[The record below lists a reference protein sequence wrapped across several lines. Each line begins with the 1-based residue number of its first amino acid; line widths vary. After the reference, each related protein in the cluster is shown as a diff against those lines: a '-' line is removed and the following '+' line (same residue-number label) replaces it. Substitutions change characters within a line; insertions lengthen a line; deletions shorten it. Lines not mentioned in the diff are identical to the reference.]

1 MHEIE
6 LKFQIPEA
14 RFASLRRDFL
24 QGPTEAVRMQAH
36 YFDTADGLLA
46 RHEIA
51 LRLRL
56 EGSQWVQTLKA
67 SGAHGVS
74 RLEHNAEVSPEV
86 SPEAAGQDTPS
97 LDIERHRGS
106 PAHQRLVDVLGD
118 AALHEVF
125 RTEVDRIVRVF
136 TLPGGAEIEAA
147 LDTGQVVAGSA
158 THPLREIEFEWK
170 AGPLHRL
177 FALASDWVA
186 AHGLWL
192 DIVSKAERGTLL
204 SRGQAHPAA
213 ARAKPLQLAADAD
226 GPALARA
233 AIGSCLAQALRNA
246 SAVAAGS
253 RQPEHVH
260 QLRIGLGRLRVV
272 LREMA
277 PLDCGLDPGWEAPVA
292 ELFRALGVDRD
303 QQILEDET
311 ADALVAAGS
320 PPLTR
325 PQLPTGVEP
334 LAWQVQHPDV
344 QQVLLAVQAHAMEA
358 SMASGGAY
366 EGPAAD
372 AIAER
377 LDALWRRLVA
387 HARGFAEASVDD
399 QHAVRKELKRLRYLA
414 EFVAPLYR
422 DKPVAR
428 FFDALA
434 PAQDALGRH
443 NDLAVALAA
452 YRERA
457 ATEPEAWFAVGWL
470 AARQERS
477 GRAARKALKR
487 AGAAR
492 PFWRGKPRR

>member
-6 LKFQIPEA
+6 LKFQIPES
-14 RFASLRRDFL
+14 RFTHLRQRFL
-24 QGPTEAVRMQAH
+24 QGRTQAVRMQAH
-36 YFDTADGLLA
+36 YFDTADGRLA
-46 RHEIA
+46 GHEIA

-56 EGSQWVQTLKA
+56 EGSHWVQTLKA

-74 RLEHNAEVSPEV
+74 RLEHNAELPAD
-86 SPEAAGQDTPS
+86 AATDGSPS
-97 LDIERHRGS
+97 LDIDRHRGS
-106 PAHQRLVDVLGD
+106 PAHQRLVDVLGGM
-118 AALHEVF
+118 ALQEVF

-136 TLPGGAEIEAA
+136 RLPGGAEIEAA
-147 LDTGQVVAGSA
+147 LDTGQVVAGAA

-170 AGPLHRL
+170 AGPLHSL

-186 AHGLWL
+186 EHGLWL

-213 ARAKPLQLAADAD
+213 ARAKPSPLHADAD

-233 AIGSCLAQALRNA
+233 AVGSCLAQVLRNA
-246 SAVAAGS
+246 STVASGS

-260 QLRIGLGRLRVV
+260 QLRVGLRRLRVV

-292 ELFRALGVDRD
+292 KLFRALGVDRD

-311 ADALVAAGS
+311 ADALVAAGA

-325 PQLPTGVEP
+325 PGLPAGTES
-334 LAWQVQHPDV
+334 LEARVQRPDV
-344 QQVLLAVQAHAMEA
+344 QQVLLAVQAYAMEA
-358 SMASGGAY
+358 SAVSGGAH
-366 EGPAAD
+366 EGAAAQ
-372 AIAER
+372 AIGER
-377 LDALWRRLVA
+377 LDALLHRLVEQS
-387 HARGFAEASVDD
+387 RGFADAPADD
-399 QHAVRKELKRLRYLA
+399 QHAVRKHLKRLRYLA
-414 EFVAPLYR
+414 EFIAPLYR

-443 NDLAVALAA
+443 NDLAVAQAA

-457 ATEPEAWFAVGWL
+457 AAEPEAWFAVGWL
-470 AARQERS
+470 AAQQARS
-477 GRAARKALKR
+477 ARAARKALKR
-487 AGAAR
+487 AGQAE
-492 PFWRGKPRR
+492 PFWHGKPRG

>member
-1 MHEIE
+1 
-6 LKFQIPEA
+6 
-14 RFASLRRDFL
+14 
-24 QGPTEAVRMQAH
+24 
-36 YFDTADGLLA
+36 
-46 RHEIA
+46 
-51 LRLRL
+51 
-56 EGSQWVQTLKA
+56 
-67 SGAHGVS
+67 
-74 RLEHNAEVSPEV
+74 
-86 SPEAAGQDTPS
+86 
-97 LDIERHRGS
+97 
-106 PAHQRLVDVLGD
+106 
-118 AALHEVF
+118 
-125 RTEVDRIVRVF
+125 
-136 TLPGGAEIEAA
+136 LPGGTEVEAA
-147 LDTGQVVAGSA
+147 LDVGQVVAGAA

-170 AGPLHRL
+170 AGPLHSL

-204 SRGQAHPAA
+204 SRGQGHPAA
-213 ARAKPLQLAADAD
+213 VRAKPLQLAPDAD

-233 AIGSCLAQALRNA
+233 AIGSCLAQVLRNA

-260 QLRIGLGRLRVV
+260 QLRIGLRRLRVV

-277 PLDCGLDPGWEAPVA
+277 PLDCGLDPGWEPPVA
-292 ELFRALGVDRD
+292 DLFRALGVDRD

-325 PQLPTGVEP
+325 PRPSSDLEP
-334 LAWQVQHPDV
+334 LAARVQHSDV
-344 QQVLLAVQAHAMEA
+344 QQVLLAVQAYAMEA
-358 SMASGGAY
+358 STASGGAH
-366 EGPAAD
+366 EGPAVD

-377 LDALWRRLVA
+377 LDALLRRLID
-387 HARGFAEASVDD
+387 HSRGFVEATVDD

-414 EFVAPLYR
+414 EFIAPLYR

-457 ATEPEAWFAVGWL
+457 ETEPEAWFAVGWL
-470 AARQERS
+470 AAQQARS
-477 GRAARKALKR
+477 ARAARKALKR
-487 AGAAR
+487 AGAAK
-492 PFWRGKPRR
+492 PFWHGKPRR

>member
-6 LKFQIPEA
+6 LKFQIPET
-14 RFASLRRDFL
+14 RFASLHRQFL

-56 EGSQWVQTLKA
+56 EGTQWVQTLKA

-74 RLEHNAEVSPEV
+74 RLEHNAPL
-86 SPEAAGQDTPS
+86 PADDAPTATAGAPA
-97 LDIERHRGS
+97 LDIDRHRGS
-106 PAHQRLVDVLGD
+106 PAHQRLVDVLGG
-118 AALHEVF
+118 AVLHEVF
-125 RTEVDRIVRVF
+125 RTEVDRLVRVF
-136 TLPGGAEIEAA
+136 ALPGGTEIEAA

-170 AGPLHRL
+170 AGPLHGL
-177 FALASDWVA
+177 FALAADWVA

-213 ARAKPLQLAADAD
+213 ARAKPLQLSADAD

-233 AIGSCLAQALRNA
+233 AIGSCLAQVLRNA

-260 QLRIGLGRLRVV
+260 QLRIGLRRLRVV

-277 PLDCGLDPGWEAPVA
+277 PLDCGLDPGWEAPIA

-325 PQLPTGVEP
+325 PRPSSDAGA
-334 LAWQVQHPDV
+334 LAAWVQHADV
-344 QQVLLAVQAHAMEA
+344 QQVLLAAQAYAMGA
-358 SMASGGAY
+358 SEVGGGAHD
-366 EGPAAD
+366 GPAVD
-372 AIAER
+372 AMAER
-377 LDALWRRLVA
+377 LDALLHRLVA
-387 HARGFAEASVDD
+387 HSRRFVEASVDD

-414 EFVAPLYR
+414 EFIAPLYR

-443 NDLAVALAA
+443 NDLAVARAA

-457 ATEPEAWFAVGWL
+457 ESEPEAWFAVGWL
-470 AARQERS
+470 SAQQARS
-477 GRAARKALKR
+477 ARAARKALKR
-487 AGAAR
+487 AGAAV
-492 PFWRGKPRR
+492 PFWHGTPRR

>member
-6 LKFQIPEA
+6 LKFQIPES
-14 RFASLRRDFL
+14 RFTHLRQRFL
-24 QGPTEAVRMQAH
+24 QGRTEAVRMQAH

-46 RHEIA
+46 GHEIA

-74 RLEHNAEVSPEV
+74 RLEHNAALPADAARDGSP
-86 SPEAAGQDTPS
+86 T
-97 LDIERHRGS
+97 LDIDRHRGS

-118 AALHEVF
+118 TVLHEVF

-147 LDTGQVVAGSA
+147 LDTGQVVAGAA

-170 AGPLHRL
+170 AGPLHSL

-186 AHGLWL
+186 EHGLWL

-204 SRGQAHPAA
+204 SRGQSHPVA
-213 ARAKPLQLAADAD
+213 ARAKPPQLAADAD
-226 GPALARA
+226 GPVLARA
-233 AIGSCLAQALRNA
+233 AIGSCLAQVLRNA
-246 SAVAAGS
+246 SAVASGS

-260 QLRIGLGRLRVV
+260 QLRIGLRRLRVV

-277 PLDCGLDPGWEAPVA
+277 PLDCGLDPGWEAPIA
-292 ELFRALGVDRD
+292 ELFRLLGTDRD

-311 ADALVAAGS
+311 ADALAAAGA

-325 PQLPTGVEP
+325 PRLPAGAEP
-334 LAWQVQHPDV
+334 LDARVQHAEV
-344 QQVLLAVQAHAMEA
+344 QQVLLAVQAYAMEA
-358 SMASGGAY
+358 SAVSGGAH
-366 EGPAAD
+366 EGPAVATLGD
-372 AIAER
+372 R
-377 LDALWRRLVA
+377 LDALLHRLID
-387 HARGFAEASVDD
+387 HSRGFVDASVDD

-414 EFVAPLYR
+414 EFIAPLYR

-434 PAQDALGRH
+434 PAQDALGKH

-457 ATEPEAWFAVGWL
+457 VAEPEAWFAVGWL
-470 AARQERS
+470 AAQQARS
-477 GRAARKALKR
+477 ARAARKALKR
-487 AGAAR
+487 AGQAE
-492 PFWRGKPRR
+492 PFWHGKPRG

>member
-6 LKFQIPEA
+6 LKFQIPET
-14 RFASLRRDFL
+14 RFTHLRQRFL
-24 QGPTEAVRMQAH
+24 QGRTEHVRMQAH

-56 EGSQWVQTLKA
+56 EGTQWVQTLKA
-67 SGAHGVS
+67 SGEHGVS
-74 RLEHNAEVSPEV
+74 RLEHNAELP
-86 SPEAAGQDTPS
+86 AAAALDGAPL
-97 LDIERHRGS
+97 LDIDRHRGS
-106 PAHQRLVDVLGD
+106 PAHQRLVDVLGGTV
-118 AALHEVF
+118 LHEVF

-147 LDTGQVVAGSA
+147 LDTGQVVAGPA

-170 AGPLHRL
+170 AGPLQSL
-177 FALASDWVA
+177 FALASEWVA
-186 AHGLWL
+186 EHGLWL

-204 SRGQAHPAA
+204 SRGQGHPAA
-213 ARAKPLQLAADAD
+213 ARAKPPQVAADAD
-226 GPALARA
+226 GPALVRA
-233 AIGSCLAQALRNA
+233 AVGSCLAQVLRNA

-260 QLRIGLGRLRVV
+260 QLRIGLRRLRVV

-277 PLDCGLDPGWEAPVA
+277 PLDCGLDPGWEAPIA
-292 ELFRALGVDRD
+292 ELFRALGTDRD

-311 ADALVAAGS
+311 ADALVAAGA

-325 PQLPTGVEP
+325 PRLRAGAEP
-334 LAWQVQHPDV
+334 LDARVQHPDV
-344 QQVLLAVQAHAMEA
+344 QQVLLAVQAHAMQA
-358 SMASGGAY
+358 SALSGGAY
-366 EGPAAD
+366 EGAAVQALGD
-372 AIAER
+372 R
-377 LDALWRRLVA
+377 LDALLHRLIA
-387 HARGFAEASVDD
+387 HSRGFVDASVDD

-414 EFVAPLYR
+414 EFIAPLYR

-434 PAQDALGRH
+434 PAQDALGQH

-470 AARQERS
+470 AAQQARS
-477 GRAARKALKR
+477 ARAARKALKR
-487 AGAAR
+487 AGQAE
-492 PFWRGKPRR
+492 PFWHRKPRG